1 MTLKENSFLSSH
13 QNLVNC
19 RLIELCE
26 IQNSNLKSLE
36 MFNSAC
42 LNLPIWGILK
52 SVLKFKTIHSVGYC
66 GENNAILINSS
77 YYTELKFYQEK
88 RKV

>member
-1 MTLKENSFLSSH
+1 
-13 QNLVNC
+13 
-19 RLIELCE
+19 
-26 IQNSNLKSLE
+26 

-52 SVLKFKTIHSVGYC
+52 SVLKFNYLTIHSVGYC
-66 GENNAILINSS
+66 GENYAILINSS
-77 YYTELKFYQEK
+77 YYTELTFYQEK

>member
-1 MTLKENSFLSSH
+1 
-13 QNLVNC
+13 
-19 RLIELCE
+19 
-26 IQNSNLKSLE
+26 

-52 SVLKFKTIHSVGYC
+52 SVLKFNYLTIHSVGYC
-66 GENNAILINSS
+66 GENYAILINSS

-88 RKV
+88 RKG